1 MCCCSTGVQPL
12 LTISDFF
19 CISRFRINHLI
30 VEGYEIASA
39 CMGTFLSCDT
49 IVVLFFE
56 I

>member
-19 CISRFRINHLI
+19 AYQDSELNHLI